1 MPNAERIAELQR
13 VAYGAGSR
21 DVERRAAL
29 DELGA
34 HPIDRGVETTP
45 DVLDPPGPDGRR
57 PAATDGEAPFEP
69 GAADA
74 GTTPPSAV
82 RLAGR
87 PVRLLVAVGAVA
99 LVAGIGIGWG
109 LGAVPAAGIAT
120 GADEPPSRTSADD
133 DVAPPAATGTAT
145 GTGTEAAEP
154 VPAAE
159 APAMAVFDREQTES
173 DRTPMAGGDDPM
185 FDPLTQRRLI
195 TFADGAIFSA
205 ALDDAGGIC
214 LAFDR
219 PDGGGASVCTGETS
233 FPPEGLHFDS
243 TFEGRIDYD
252 LQWFASGEI
261 RVLRTPAG

>member
-13 VAYGAGSR
+13 VAYGAGST
-21 DVERRAAL
+21 DAERRAAL

-34 HPIDRGVETTP
+34 LPTDRRVDRAP
-45 DVLDPPGPDGRR
+45 DVLDAPGPDGHR
-57 PAATDGEAPFEP
+57 PAASDVDPSFEP
-69 GAADA
+69 GAGDA
-74 GTTPPSAV
+74 GPTPAPAV
-82 RLAGR
+82 VPAGR

-99 LVAGIGIGWG
+99 LVAGIGVGWG
-109 LGAVPAAGIAT
+109 LGAVPAAGVAT

-133 DVAPPAATGTAT
+133 DAALPAATGP
-145 GTGTEAAEP
+145 GTGTVTDAAEP
-154 VPAAE
+154 VPAEE

-185 FDPLTQRRLI
+185 FDPLSQRRLI

-219 PDGGGASVCTGETS
+219 PEGGGASVCTGETS

-252 LQWFASGEI
+252 LQWYASGEI